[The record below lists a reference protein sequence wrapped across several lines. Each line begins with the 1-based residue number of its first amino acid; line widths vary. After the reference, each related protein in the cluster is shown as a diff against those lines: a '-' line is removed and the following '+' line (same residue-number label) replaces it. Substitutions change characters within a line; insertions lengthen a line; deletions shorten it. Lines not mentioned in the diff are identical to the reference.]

1 VLNIRWALAVN
12 LGMVSSAIIQ
22 SIKLGF
28 AIGNDCADGIQLMCG
43 RGIYPIQPVDKVVL
57 ILGGGSDK
65 LVDG

>member
-1 VLNIRWALAVN
+1 VLNIRWAFAVN
-12 LGMVSSAIIQ
+12 LGIVSSAIIQ

-28 AIGNDCADGIQLMCG
+28 AIRNDCADGIQLMRS
-43 RGIYPIQPVDKVVL
+43 RGIYPVQPVDKVVL